1 MEKATTKQVSEK
13 VEKRATEKEVKEAS
27 EVFNNMKAEIGKAF
41 FGQEPVVNALVRS
54 LICDGHVLLEGV
66 PGIAKTLVIKALAE
80 VSGCSSKR
88 IQFTVD
94 LLPTDILGLTTY
106 TPQKGF
112 EIEKGPIFANFI
124 IADEINR
131 SPPKTQSALIE
142 AMQEKQVTIGKQ
154 TFKLP
159 IPFFVMAN
167 QNPLENE
174 GVYTLPEAQVDRFLF
189 KIIFSYPSYEDES
202 KIMENNTTF
211 KKFDDIKLKAITNPS
226 KIVALQELVHRV
238 YMDEKIKK
246 YITDIVTK
254 TRTKDFDLGKYIE
267 LGASPRA
274 SIGIYIA
281 AKAEALMNGRNY
293 VIPNDIKVVTP
304 DVLRH
309 RLILSFRSRAEGVD
323 ADKVIAEVL
332 RIIPVP

>member
-1 MEKATTKQVSEK
+1 
-13 VEKRATEKEVKEAS
+13 
-27 EVFNNMKAEIGKAF
+27 
-41 FGQEPVVNALVRS
+41 
-54 LICDGHVLLEGV
+54 
-66 PGIAKTLVIKALAE
+66 
-80 VSGCSSKR
+80 
-88 IQFTVD
+88 
-94 LLPTDILGLTTY
+94 
-106 TPQKGF
+106 
-112 EIEKGPIFANFI
+112 
-124 IADEINR
+124 
-131 SPPKTQSALIE
+131 
-142 AMQEKQVTIGKQ
+142 
-154 TFKLP
+154 
-159 IPFFVMAN
+159 
-167 QNPLENE
+167 
-174 GVYTLPEAQVDRFLF
+174 
-189 KIIFSYPSYEDES
+189 
-202 KIMENNTTF
+202 
-211 KKFDDIKLKAITNPS
+211 
-226 KIVALQELVHRV
+226 
-238 YMDEKIKK
+238 MDEKIKK